1 MLKTTSE
8 LVGVIFMSHIS
19 TGVEYALHC
28 LVFLSNRQ
36 GGADGAS
43 AKDLADLQGIPA
55 DYVAKLFTK
64 LSKAGLV
71 RATEG
76 IRGGFALARAPVAI
90 SVLDVVEAIDGGKA
104 LFECR
109 EVRRRCAVFDGDEPD
124 WTGVPPCTIHAV
136 MLSAEQR
143 MREELARHTL
153 ADLAQRV
160 ATVTPPAYNQAVVR
174 WLDDRAA
181 GKLPHKRPGKA

>member
-1 MLKTTSE
+1 M
-8 LVGVIFMSHIS
+8 
-19 TGVEYALHC
+19 
-28 LVFLSNRQ
+28 
-36 GGADGAS
+36 
-43 AKDLADLQGIPA
+43 
-55 DYVAKLFTK
+55 AKLFTK

-76 IRGGFALARAPVAI
+76 VRGGFALAKAPATI
-90 SVLDVVEAIDGGKA
+90 TVLDVVDAIDGGKS
-104 LFECR
+104 LFDCR
-109 EVRRRCAVFDGDEPD
+109 EVRRRCAVFEDNQPD

-160 ATVTPPAYNQAVVR
+160 ATVTPQTYQRAVVH
-174 WLDDRAA
+174 WLDQRAA
-181 GKLPHKRPGKA
+181 GKRHAREREN

>member
-1 MLKTTSE
+1 
-8 LVGVIFMSHIS
+8 MSHIS

-28 LVFLSNRQ
+28 LLFLAERP
-36 GGADGAS
+36 GGAEEAS

-64 LSKAGLV
+64 LSKGGLV

-76 IRGGFALARAPVAI
+76 IRGGFALARAPAAI
-90 SVLDVVEAIDGGKA
+90 SVLDVVDAIDGGKA
-104 LFECR
+104 LFDCR
-109 EVRRRCAVFDGDEPD
+109 EVRQRCAVFEGNEPD

-143 MREELARHTL
+143 MREELASHTL
-153 ADLAQRV
+153 ADLAHRV

-174 WLDDRAA
+174 WLDGRAE
-181 GKLPHKRPGKA
+181 GKRPGKRPGPA